1 MKIKMLRKDA
11 NGNVEVFYVDNVR
24 DKKLHDTERKKER
37 RLNLMAIRE
46 TERDRKQDL
55 QSREKLASELRKIKM
70 KRKELE

>member
-11 NGNVEVFYVDNVR
+11 NGNIEVFYVDNMK

-37 RLNLMAIRE
+37 RLLITNIRE
-46 TERDRKQDL
+46 TGEERKRDL
-55 QSREKLASELRKIKM
+55 QGRQKLASELRKIKM